1 MFINII
7 SKKRKKSSV
16 DRVDNSNK
24 YNKLFIPF
32 LEGISLANSIR
43 YIKMQLNNSDILEIV
58 PPELK
63 CSSRPGYV
71 KSVREIIP
79 FLIYW
84 KCISNTVL

>member
-16 DRVDNSNK
+16 NRVDNSNK
-24 YNKLFIPF
+24 CNKLFIPF
-32 LEGISLANSIR
+32 LEGISLDISIT
-43 YIKMQLNNSDILEIV
+43 YITMQLNNSDILEIV

-63 CSSRPGYV
+63 WSIRPGYV
-71 KSVREIIP
+71 KSVRETIP

-84 KCISNTVL
+84 KCISNTVV